1 MAHHHAPAGRCAR
14 LLGVT
19 DVIFR
24 SALRADVPAI
34 VGLLADDPLGSG
46 RETVAEEVD
55 AAYWRAFDAL
65 DADPRTTVVV
75 AELAGEVVG
84 TMHLIVFPTLSRRG
98 AWRMEIEAVRVAAG
112 HRGAGLGRRMISW
125 AVDQARAGDC
135 ALVQLTTD
143 KRRPEAKR
151 FYESLGF
158 AATHEGMKLA
168 L

>member
-1 MAHHHAPAGRCAR
+1 M
-14 LLGVT
+14 T
-19 DVIFR
+19 DLIFR
-24 SALRADVPAI
+24 SALRSDVPAI
-34 VGLLADDPLGSG
+34 VGLLADDGLGNA
-46 RETVAEEVD
+46 RETVSEEVD
-55 AAYWRAFDAL
+55 EAYWRAFEVL
-65 DADPRTTVVV
+65 DADPRISVIV
-75 AELAGEVVG
+75 AELAGEIVG

-98 AWRMEIEAVRVAAG
+98 AWRMELEAVRVAAG

-125 AVDQARAGDC
+125 AVDEARARGC

-143 KRRPEAKR
+143 KRRTEAKR

>member
-1 MAHHHAPAGRCAR
+1 
-14 LLGVT
+14 VT
-19 DVIFR
+19 DLIFR
-24 SALRADVPAI
+24 SALRSDVPAI
-34 VGLLADDPLGSG
+34 VGLLADDGLGNA
-46 RETVAEEVD
+46 RETVSEEVD
-55 AAYWRAFDAL
+55 EAYWRAFEVL
-65 DADPRTTVVV
+65 DADPRISVIV
-75 AELAGEVVG
+75 AELAGEIVG

-98 AWRMEIEAVRVAAG
+98 AWRMELEAVRVAAG

-125 AVDQARAGDC
+125 AVDEARARGC

-143 KRRPEAKR
+143 KRRTEAKR

>member
-1 MAHHHAPAGRCAR
+1 M
-14 LLGVT
+14 T
-19 DVIFR
+19 DLIFR

-46 RETVAEEVD
+46 RETVSEEVD
-55 AAYWRAFDAL
+55 AAYWRAFDVL
-65 DADPRTTVVV
+65 EADPRTSVIV
-75 AELAGEVVG
+75 AELAGEIVG

-98 AWRMEIEAVRVAAG
+98 AWRMEIEAVRVSAG

-125 AVDQARAGDC
+125 ALAEARAQGC
-135 ALVQLTTD
+135 ELVQLTTD
-143 KRRPEAKR
+143 KRRSDARR